1 MKRLRHERMSRDL
14 SSLLHLIA
22 EPILRP
28 EQVVTSKEIPQNFR
42 RVLRIHSFSPANKKA
57 MLHVAQPETRQLF
70 TMMKMKD
77 DKWRIIHVVR
87 VMKEI
92 EYHAK

>member
-1 MKRLRHERMSRDL
+1 MKRLRHERISREL

-28 EQVVTSKEIPQNFR
+28 EQVLSSKEIPQNFR
-42 RVLRIHSFSPANKKA
+42 RVLRLDSFSPANKKA
-57 MLHVAQPETRQLF
+57 MLHVAQPETHQLF

-77 DKWRIIHVVR
+77 EKWRIIHVKR
-87 VMKEI
+87 IMKEI